1 VPGSKNELLA
11 FDNAGTLKARIPLGA
26 KIPFCVSVD
35 PRSGAAWVTILR
47 RSVQRY
53 SKDGKLEV
61 EHELNALAAQT
72 DPAGGDVWVVTPEE
86 TLRLSQ
92 KGEVLRR
99 AKHKGT
105 TSQAWIA
112 AY

>member
-1 VPGSKNELLA
+1 MSCRSTPVKTTRRTRGVTRCAE
-11 FDNAGTLKARIPLGA
+11 D
-26 KIPFCVSVD
+26 PFCVSVD
-35 PRSGAAWVTILR
+35 PRSGVAWVTIPR

-53 SKDGKLEV
+53 SKEGKREA
-61 EHELNALAAQT
+61 EHELNALAAQA
-72 DPAGGDVWVVTPEE
+72 DPAGGDVWAVTPEE
-86 TLRLSQ
+86 TLRLSP